1 MFSETVKLIE
11 NILLNNKINYIFFP
25 VTPHFPFQILLYKI
39 AKVLSIKT
47 IILQRTDIDGIYFFR
62 NSISNVQKKFIK
74 VRNKEKEKLII
85 QKKIKNYFSNSN
97 DSKFLRF
104 SKSINKRMLND
115 NYTIIN
121 YTNKFWLLSLI
132 NLRNLFYL

>member
-85 QKKIKNYFSNSN
+85 QKK
-97 DSKFLRF
+97 
-104 SKSINKRMLND
+104 
-115 NYTIIN
+115 
-121 YTNKFWLLSLI
+121 
-132 NLRNLFYL
+132 

>member
-85 QKKIKNYFSNSN
+85 QKKIKNYF
-97 DSKFLRF
+97 
-104 SKSINKRMLND
+104 
-115 NYTIIN
+115 
-121 YTNKFWLLSLI
+121 
-132 NLRNLFYL
+132 